1 MATLFKK
8 NYRDNFW
15 CEMNNKETFNIILDI
30 YSENV
35 SNFDLEFTFISSGFA
50 LIKKKTDNKLNPI
63 IKKRDRSFSIKNL
76 LRLIKKKILFEK

>member
-1 MATLFKK
+1 
-8 NYRDNFW
+8 
-15 CEMNNKETFNIILDI
+15 MNNKETFNIILDI

-76 LRLIKKKILFEK
+76 LRLIKKKI